1 MISRSP
7 RVFAAVAPTR
17 KMMMISNDI
26 FVVGFPS
33 LADDAEEDDA
43 KEKT

>member
-7 RVFAAVAPTR
+7 PLVFAAWM
-17 KMMMISNDI
+17 MMMISPDHI
-26 FVVGFPS
+26 FVVVSPS
-33 LADDAEEDDA
+33 LEEEEEYDA

>member
-7 RVFAAVAPTR
+7 PLVFAM
-17 KMMMISNDI
+17 MMMISPDHI
-26 FVVGFPS
+26 FVVVSPS
-33 LADDAEEDDA
+33 LEEEYDA

>member
-7 RVFAAVAPTR
+7 RVFVM
-17 KMMMISNDI
+17 MMMISSDDI
-26 FVVGFPS
+26 FVVGFPR
-33 LADDAEEDDA
+33 LADEEEYDA

>member
-7 RVFAAVAPTR
+7 PLVFAAW
-17 KMMMISNDI
+17 MMMISPDHI
-26 FVVGFPS
+26 LVSPS
-33 LADDAEEDDA
+33 LGEEDDA